1 MSSDQELIELVL
13 QGNKQAYSQIV
24 DRYKGKMY
32 FFLYGMIG
40 RPQDAQD
47 LAQEV
52 FIKAY
57 FHIHSYKPDY
67 SFSSWLYRIAT
78 NHCLDELR
86 KQKRVQCIR
95 QENGSHEEDSFAH
108 HRTPESIY
116 LEKERNA
123 VLHKYI
129 MELDESY
136 RAVLVLRYIEHLSY
150 KEISHIL
157 DVPVTTVQMRLY
169 RAHKKLRKLLKITE
183 KGGTDHELC
192 EI

>member
-1 MSSDQELIELVL
+1 MSSDQELVELVL
-13 QGNKQAYSQIV
+13 QGNKQAYNQIV
-24 DRYKGKMY
+24 DRYKGKIY
-32 FFLYGMIG
+32 SFLYGMIG

-57 FHIHSYKPDY
+57 FHIQSYKPDY

-86 KQKRVQCIR
+86 KQKRVPYIS
-95 QENGSHEEDSFAH
+95 QENGSHEENSFVH

-129 MELDESY
+129 MELDENY
-136 RAVLVLRYIEHLSY
+136 RTVLVLRHIEHLSY

-157 DVPVTTVQMRLY
+157 GVPVTTVQMRLY
-169 RAHKKLRKLLKITE
+169 RVHKKLRKLLKITE
-183 KGGTDHELC
+183 KGGIDHDMC